1 MDTHTGTHKTPAS
14 TNWLLLLWCYM
25 QLYGN
30 PLDYL
35 PELGPAVGLR
45 SLSLA
50 NVRILADA
58 AYSRW
63 GRRCVACSMGLT
75 SPVCLLSLIT
85 M

>member
-1 MDTHTGTHKTPAS
+1 MSPELSFK
-14 TNWLLLLWCYM
+14 LLYVCLRWCGGV

-58 AYSRW
+58 AYSR
-63 GRRCVACSMGLT
+63 
-75 SPVCLLSLIT
+75 
-85 M
+85 